1 MGTICKNTDHKNQKQ
16 EKKNEE
22 ADEEES
28 SVSIVKNLPRDTK
41 KWINS
46 YFFPSSLMFVFFVQ
60 V

>member
-41 KWINS
+41 K
-46 YFFPSSLMFVFFVQ
+46 
-60 V
+60 